1 MTNVDQS
8 RIRFLKEAPFGRGPV
23 VCIMAR
29 DQRVSDNWALL
40 HAQHLALELKKPL
53 VVLLPITA
61 EYPELT
67 RRQAAFM
74 IAGLRETV
82 RDLAR
87 LNIPAAVPS
96 GAKSVISLDALLPKL
111 QPGAIVTDF
120 SPLRAS
126 RMWKQQLAER
136 IAIPLIEADAHNIVP
151 AWVASDKQEY
161 AAYTLRPKI
170 HRQLGRYLTDFP
182 APVKH
187 PFGYAGSVVAPDWNT
202 IENAVVT
209 DDSVAAVGNFTAGS
223 RAALDV
229 MSKFLTNK
237 LAAYND
243 GRNDPNVGA
252 QSQLS
257 PYLHFGQI
265 SAQRVALEAQRY
277 QDDIPSQEAFLE
289 ELIVRRELSD
299 NFCLYNPRYDSLD
312 GFPDWARTT
321 LNEHRHDPR
330 PYLYSRDDFEAA
342 ATHDE
347 LWNAAQNELVLT
359 GKMHGYMRMYWAKK
373 ILEWSPTPEDALA
386 AALYLNDKYELDG
399 RDPNGYTGVA
409 WSIGGVHDRP
419 WFERDVFGKVRYM
432 SEGGCRRKF
441 DVSGYID
448 RISRLRSEVAL

>member
-1 MTNVDQS
+1 MGKLDQS
-8 RIRFLKEAPFGRGPV
+8 RVRFLNEAPFGRGPV
-23 VCIMAR
+23 TYAMAR
-29 DQRVSDNWALL
+29 DQRANDNWALL
-40 HAQHLALELKKPL
+40 HAQHLALEMKQPL
-53 VVLLPITA
+53 VVLLPLTA

-74 IAGLRETV
+74 IAGLKETV
-82 RDLAR
+82 SDLAR

-96 GAKSVISLDALLPKL
+96 GNRSVTSLDALLDNLK
-111 QPGAIVTDF
+111 PGAIVTDF
-120 SPLRAS
+120 APLRAS
-126 RMWKQQLAER
+126 RLWKQQVAER

-151 AWVASDKQEY
+151 AWVTSDKQEY

-170 HRQLGRYLTDFP
+170 HRQLGRYLTEFP
-182 APVKH
+182 NPVKH
-187 PFGYAGSVVAPDWNT
+187 PFSYTGRLAPPDWNK
-202 IENAVVT
+202 IEKAIVT
-209 DDSVAAVGNFTAGS
+209 DDSIPAVDAFTAGS
-223 RAALDV
+223 RAAFDV

-237 LAAYND
+237 LTAYND
-243 GRNDPNVGA
+243 GRNDPNVDA

-277 QDDIPSQEAFLE
+277 QDDIASQETFLE

-299 NFCLYNPRYDSLD
+299 NFCLYNPHYGSFD
-312 GFPDWARTT
+312 GFPNWARAT

-330 PYLYSRDDFEAA
+330 PYLYSQGDFEAA

-347 LWNAAQNELVLT
+347 LWNAAQNEMVIT

-373 ILEWSPTPEDALA
+373 ILEWSPTPESALA
-386 AALYLNDKYELDG
+386 TALYLNDKYELDG

-432 SEGGCRRKF
+432 SESGCRRKF

-448 RISRLRSEVAL
+448 RISRLRSEAAS